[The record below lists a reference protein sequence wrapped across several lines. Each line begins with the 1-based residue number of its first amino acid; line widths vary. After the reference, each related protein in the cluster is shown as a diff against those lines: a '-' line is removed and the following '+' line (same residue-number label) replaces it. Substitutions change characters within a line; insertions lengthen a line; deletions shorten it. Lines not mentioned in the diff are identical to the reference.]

1 MRRMNT
7 FFKELPNAAWSAR
20 WWIVATVALCLV
32 DQTLRMI
39 AFCPELS
46 RKAVLHSAKLILF
59 YSSLAVAP
67 VFLLGRFARFAAPV
81 LFAGWFLSEAVQ
93 LWVLC
98 NFNMILGGNWIL
110 MTFST
115 SGVEVREFVSGT
127 LTPGNAVYAF
137 LAVASAAAIAW
148 FFVCG
153 RRTFPALSLS
163 SASLALLCA
172 AIACPLAKVSF
183 RAPVSWAQIS
193 RDLLA
198 LNFPVDTISNWRA
211 YRALGDSCR
220 REPSMDLS
228 VAVGGGKPRL
238 AVFVIGESTTRSHM
252 GIYGYRRDTTPELAA
267 IYAAGGL
274 AVFTG
279 LTTTHSTTPEAL
291 CSLLT
296 GADLA
301 AGRPIPTVFPAM
313 LKKAGYRTVLIS
325 CQGSWQNKDVV
336 GSHLFLSCDSRWFL
350 QGNRKA
356 GTLPDGI
363 ALPKLEEELGGMTGD
378 LAVFVHLYGCHN
390 PAARRVPEG
399 FSRQW
404 PPMSSV
410 SSKSAVR
417 KVDSYDTAVAY
428 DDHVVATIIRMVS
441 RCGVPSVVFFVSDHG
456 ESPDSTIWRDVKS
469 MDTFEVP
476 LMVWMSPEYR
486 AAYPGTA
493 ARVEAARS
501 RKLYMNQLI
510 EGMLELARV
519 EGYRPWNSSGKFI
532 AAEFV
537 EAAPQNG
544 KERGHAR

>member
-1 MRRMNT
+1 MKT
-7 FFKELPNAAWSAR
+7 FFKGIPVSVWSAR
-20 WWIVATVALCLV
+20 WWIVAAAVLCLV
-32 DQTLRMI
+32 DQTLRTI

-46 RKAVLHSAKLILF
+46 RKAVLHSAKLFLF
-59 YSSLAVAP
+59 YVSLAVAP
-67 VFLLGRFARFAAPV
+67 VFLLGRFACFAAPV
-81 LFAGWFLSEAVQ
+81 LFAGWFLAEAVQ

-98 NFNMILGGNWIL
+98 SFNMTLGGNWVL
-110 MTFST
+110 MAFST
-115 SGVEVREFVSGT
+115 SGAEVREFVSGF
-127 LTPGNAVYAF
+127 LTPFNAAYAL
-137 LAVASAAAIAW
+137 LAVVSAAVIAL
-148 FFVCG
+148 FFASG
-153 RRTFPALSLS
+153 RRVFPVLSPS

-172 AIACPLAKVSF
+172 SLACPLARSSF

-228 VAVGGGKPRL
+228 VADGGGKPRL

-267 IYAAGGL
+267 ISAGGGL
-274 AVFTG
+274 TVFTD

-296 GADLA
+296 GTDLA
-301 AGRPIPTVFPAM
+301 AGRPIPAVFPAM

-336 GSHLFLSCDSRWFL
+336 GSHLFLSCDSRRFL
-350 QGNRKA
+350 QGNRVA

-410 SSKSAVR
+410 SSKRAVR

-428 DDHVVATIIRMVS
+428 DDHVVAAIIRMAS
-441 RCGVPSVVFFVSDHG
+441 RCGVPACVFCVSDHG
-456 ESPDSTIWRDVKS
+456 ESPDSAIWRDARS
-469 MDTFEVP
+469 RDTFEVP
-476 LMVWMSPEYR
+476 LLVWLSPEYR
-486 AAYPGTA
+486 AAYPDTA
-493 ARVEAARS
+493 ARVEEARS
-501 RKLYMNQLI
+501 RCLRMDQLL

-519 EGYRPWNSSGKFI
+519 EGYRPWDSDGNFLSARFREI
-532 AAEFV
+532 
-537 EAAPQNG
+537 PPT
-544 KERGHAR
+544 ERRE